1 MVSNLE
7 VPRELRKEALKHD
20 MYLKPI
26 SEDTYELFFGPQH
39 MATENFSIILK
50 MDGSRVEKAIANP
63 GFLHRGFEKLA
74 EQRPYFTNIALLL
87 RICVPESD
95 VPENIYSMAVDELV
109 GWEVPE
115 RAIWIRTVVLEMA
128 RLASWMFWIM
138 GFANEIGLYTAGS
151 WAAAYRERFMRL
163 FEELT
168 GGRVYHIYTVPG
180 GVRRDIPGDRWLR
193 QLGDTV
199 EYIKSKLKDFDEI
212 LFDNYITFARTEGVG
227 VMDRK
232 FALDHAVTGPNL
244 RAVGVPYD
252 VRKDDPYYLYP
263 ELDFEV
269 PILNEGDSLARV
281 LVRRYEMEQDLYI
294 LEQLLEMGPPGGPYM
309 VQDKRL
315 KSLPRFKVPAGS
327 AWAHVESTKG
337 DFGAYVVSD
346 GTHKPY
352 RVHIRGPS
360 QSHGITVL
368 EELLR
373 GARLADV
380 PVILKT
386 LDNCPPDIDR

>member
-1 MVSNLE
+1 MTNLE
-7 VPRELRKEALKHD
+7 VPKELKEEAKAHD
-20 MYLKPI
+20 MYLHPI
-26 SEDTYELFFGPQH
+26 DKDTYELFFGPQH

-50 MDGSRVEKAIANP
+50 MDGSRVEKAIVNP

-95 VPENIYSMAVDELV
+95 VPENIYSMAVDEIV

-115 RAIWIRTVVLEMA
+115 RAQWIRTVVLEMA
-128 RLASWMFWIM
+128 RMSAWMFWIM
-138 GFANEIGLYTAGS
+138 GFGNEIGLYTAGQ

-180 GVRRDIPGDRWLR
+180 GVRRDIPGDKWLR
-193 QLGDTV
+193 QLRDTV
-199 EYIKSKLKDFDEI
+199 EYLKGKMKDFDEI
-212 LFDNYITFARTEGVG
+212 LFDNYIMFERTEGVG
-227 VMDRK
+227 VMDKK
-232 FALDHAVTGPNL
+232 FALKHAVTGPNL
-244 RAVGVPYD
+244 RAVGIPYD
-252 VRKDDPYYLYP
+252 VRKDDPYLFYP
-263 ELDFEV
+263 ELEFEV
-269 PILNEGDSLARV
+269 PVLKEGDSLARV

-294 LEQLLEMGPPGGPYM
+294 LEQLLDMGPPSGPYM
-309 VQDKRL
+309 VKDARL
-315 KSLPRFKVPAGS
+315 KALPRFKPPKGDAY
-327 AWAHVESTKG
+327 AHVESTKG

-352 RVHIRGPS
+352 RVHVRGPS
-360 QSHGITVL
+360 QSHGVTVL

>member
-1 MVSNLE
+1 MEKVE
-7 VPRELRKEALKHD
+7 VPRELKEEAKAHD
-20 MYLKPI
+20 MYLYPI
-26 SEDTYELFFGPQH
+26 EKDTYELFFGPQH

-50 MDGSRVEKAIANP
+50 MDGSRVEKAIVNP

-115 RAIWIRTVVLEMA
+115 RAQWIRTVVLEMA
-128 RLASWMFWIM
+128 RLSAWMFWIF
-138 GFANEIGLYTAGS
+138 GFGNELGLYTAGQ
-151 WAAAYRERFMRL
+151 WAVAYRERFMRL

-168 GGRVYHIYTVPG
+168 GGRVYHIYTIPG
-180 GVRRDIPGDRWLR
+180 GVRRDIPGDKWLR
-193 QLGDTV
+193 QLRDTV
-199 EYIKSKLKDFDEI
+199 EYIKAKMKDFDEI
-212 LFDNYITFARTEGVG
+212 LFDNYIVFERTEGVG
-227 VMDRK
+227 VMDKK

-244 RAVGVPYD
+244 RAVGIGYD
-252 VRKDDPYYLYP
+252 VRKDDPYLFYP
-263 ELDFEV
+263 EVEFEV
-269 PILNEGDSLARV
+269 PILKEGDSLARA
-281 LVRRYEMEQDLYI
+281 LVRRYEIEQDLYI
-294 LEQLLEMGPPGGPYM
+294 LEQLLERGPPSGPYK
-309 VQDKRL
+309 VQDARL
-315 KSLPRFKVPAGS
+315 KALPRFKVPKGDAY
-327 AWAHVESTKG
+327 AHVESTKG

-346 GTHKPY
+346 GSHKPY

-360 QSHGITVL
+360 QSHGVTVL
-368 EELLR
+368 ENLLV